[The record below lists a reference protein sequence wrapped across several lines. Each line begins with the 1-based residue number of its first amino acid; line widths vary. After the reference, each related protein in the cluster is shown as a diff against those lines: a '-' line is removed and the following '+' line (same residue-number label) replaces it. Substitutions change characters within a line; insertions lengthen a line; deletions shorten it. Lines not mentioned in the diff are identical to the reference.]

1 MNTCGGGVLIR
12 CHGRVWTRNS
22 ARGTRQA
29 NKLNVGVT
37 VGPFVLVSAHA
48 PRMREKS
55 PIFVK
60 PKLSISNVI
69 AISDD
74 VTTKRPYCHELVL
87 KGGPKPSSCPFFREG
102 FQIQF
107 SPFGKFRTGR
117 AIFFRPTPK
126 FFADRFTEVGCG
138 GEVVR
143 AAAFGEDG
151 CQERCRAAGTTRTP
165 RASTYYDSTTFGR
178 NPAPLLPF

>member
-1 MNTCGGGVLIR
+1 M
-12 CHGRVWTRNS
+12 
-22 ARGTRQA
+22 
-29 NKLNVGVT
+29 
-37 VGPFVLVSAHA
+37 
-48 PRMREKS
+48 
-55 PIFVK
+55 
-60 PKLSISNVI
+60 
-69 AISDD
+69 

-107 SPFGKFRTGR
+107 SPCGKFRTGR

-138 GEVVR
+138 GEVEV
-143 AAAFGEDG
+143 AWPFGEDG

-165 RASTYYDSTTFGR
+165 RASTYSASTTFGR
-178 NPAPLLPF
+178 NPVPVLPFKCSATLFPEHTSRNTSALPLRHRLYLFDIGSTS